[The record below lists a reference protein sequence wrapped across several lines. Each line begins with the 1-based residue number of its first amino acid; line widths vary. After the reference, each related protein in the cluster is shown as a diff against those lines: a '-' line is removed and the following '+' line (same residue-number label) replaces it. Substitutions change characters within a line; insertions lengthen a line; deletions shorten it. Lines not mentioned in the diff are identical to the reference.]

1 MSFKLPSASEK
12 AEYVHDQFERIA
24 RRYDLT
30 NDCISMGMHRM
41 WKREAVEALAVRH
54 NGSYLDVCCGTGDL
68 ALTIA
73 REAGGDGKVT
83 GLDFSGNMLEVARAR
98 GERATTAGAVTCEL
112 AWKQGDAQDLPF
124 ADDSFDG
131 AIISFGL
138 RNLTDLQL
146 GLNQMARV
154 VRRGGKVI
162 NLDLGDPQTPVFTP
176 IFNAYFRYIV
186 PIIGE
191 VLQHDRKAYTY
202 LPESR
207 NTYPKPDALTAMF
220 ERAGLKDVHWEPLA
234 FGSVALHVGTVE

>member
-41 WKREAVEALAVRH
+41 WKRAAVYELAARH

-73 REAGGDGKVT
+73 REVGGDGKVT
-83 GLDFSGNMLEVARAR
+83 GLDFSGNMLEVARNR
-98 GERATTAGAVTCEL
+98 GERAVTAGRVTCEL
-112 AWKQGDAQDLPF
+112 EWKQGDAQDLPF
-124 ADDSFDG
+124 ADNTFDG

-138 RNLTDLQL
+138 RNLTDLQA

-154 VRRGGKVI
+154 VRRGGHVI
-162 NLDLGDPQTPVFTP
+162 NLDLGDPTMPVFTP
-176 IFNAYFRYIV
+176 AFNAYFRYIV

-191 VLQHDRKAYTY
+191 VLQRDRKAYTY

-207 NTYPKPDALTAMF
+207 NTYPKPEALTTMF
-220 ERAGLKDVHWEPLA
+220 ELAGLKDVRWIPLA
-234 FGSVALHVGTVE
+234 FGSVAMHVGTVE

>member
-30 NDCISMGMHRM
+30 NDCISMGMHRL
-41 WKREAVEALAVRH
+41 WKKTAVDALAVRH

-73 REAGGDGKVT
+73 QQLGGDGKVT
-83 GLDFSGNMLEVARAR
+83 GLDFSGNMLDVARDR
-98 GERATTAGAVTCEL
+98 GERAVKSGSVLCEL
-112 AWKQGDAQDLPF
+112 DWIQGNAQELPF
-124 ADDSFDG
+124 ADNSFDG

-138 RNLTDLQL
+138 RNLTNLQQ
-146 GLNQMARV
+146 GLNEMRRV
-154 VRRGGKVI
+154 VRPGGHVI
-162 NLDLGDPQTPVFTP
+162 NLDLGDPTLPIFTS

-191 VLQHDRKAYTY
+191 VLQQDRKAYTY

-207 NTYPKPDALTAMF
+207 NTYPKPPTLTEMF
-220 ERAGLKDVHWEPLA
+220 QRAGLVNVDWLPLA
-234 FGSVALHVGTVE
+234 FTSVAMHVGTVE